1 MGYTIF
7 YEELVNK
14 TRRRVSRSPHSGQRS
29 VNGSRT
35 LEVQVDGLRKFTNY
49 CVKAWAFNS
58 KGGGNETKAV
68 CVATDEDGK
77 GQSMHSP

>member
-1 MGYTIF
+1 MGYKIS
-7 YEELVNK
+7 YEELVKK
-14 TRRRVSRSPHSGQRS
+14 THGRVSRSPHSRQRS
-29 VNGSRT
+29 VNGSKT
-35 LEVQVDGLRKFTNY
+35 LEVKVDGLRKFTNY

-58 KGGGNETKAV
+58 KGDGKETKDV